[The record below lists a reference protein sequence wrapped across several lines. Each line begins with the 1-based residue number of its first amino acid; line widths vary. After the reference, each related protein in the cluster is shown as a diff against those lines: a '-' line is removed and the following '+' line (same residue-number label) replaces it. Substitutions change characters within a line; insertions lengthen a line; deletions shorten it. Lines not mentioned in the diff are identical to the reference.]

1 MTSTEN
7 SILMFD
13 SSDGSRI
20 ITFLKFAFSININRK
35 LNRKVKFVIC
45 LINIRVKI
53 CKYTNKFYIPK
64 M

>member
-13 SSDGSRI
+13 SSDGYRI

-45 LINIRVKI
+45 LIDIRMKI
-53 CKYTNKFYIPK
+53 CKYTNTFYNPK
-64 M
+64 R

>member
-1 MTSTEN
+1 
-7 SILMFD
+7 MFD
-13 SSDGSRI
+13 SSNGYRI

-45 LINIRVKI
+45 LIDIRMKI
-53 CKYTNKFYIPK
+53 CKYTNTFYNPK